1 MKNFDLVNYLKNNS
15 LINEIK
21 AVPGAGYLEIKVTPE
36 NEYDEARD
44 IEKIIIP
51 KYSYRLDKGDI
62 DYLQS
67 KETIIPEEEGFFPYL
82 HAVLEEY
89 VEKSKGENLIKLSVR
104 NELVKDLVN
113 DLHLYIKANNVTS
126 LGDTSPRDSVYNIL
140 EEYLDK
146 IFPNLSEDWNNYFER
161 RNGIDAL
168 EENDYEYFIRTLFG
182 GVNENDDINEIKVV
196 RATKYNKLIDLIL
209 KHFEDVIEI
218 HGYDPNDLED
228 MDFNIDKIRT
238 NLNSA
243 STLNDIEKIFF
254 RGLDGLGYRNEE
266 IIEPWAEILKEFIE
280 QI

>member
-21 AVPGAGYLEIKVTPE
+21 AVPGAGYLEIKLSPE
-36 NEYDEARD
+36 NEYGEARD

-51 KYSYRLDKGDI
+51 KYSYRLDQDDI

-67 KETIIPEEEGFFPYL
+67 KENIIPEEEGFFPYL

-89 VEKSKGENLIKLSVR
+89 VEKSKGENLYKLSVR

-113 DLHLYIKANNVTS
+113 DLHLYIKANNVRS
-126 LGDTSPRDSVYNIL
+126 LGDTSPRDDVYYVL
-140 EEYLDK
+140 EKYLGQ

-182 GVNENDDINEIKVV
+182 GVNENDDINEIKAV
-196 RATKYNKLIDLIL
+196 APSKYDKLKDIIL
-209 KHFEDVIEI
+209 KTLEELIEI
-218 HGYDPNDLED
+218 SGYDPDDLED
-228 MDFNIDKIRT
+228 MGFNIDEIRI

-243 STLNDIEKIFF
+243 STLNGVEEIFF
-254 RGLDGLGYRNEE
+254 LGLKGLGYETKE
-266 IIEPWAEILKEFIE
+266 IYEPWIDTLKFYIE

>member
-1 MKNFDLVNYLKNNS
+1 MKNFDLVNYLKNNF

-21 AVPGAGYLEIKVTPE
+21 AVPSAGYLEIKLSPE
-36 NEYDEARD
+36 NEYGEARD

-51 KYSYRLDKGDI
+51 KYSYKLNQGDI

-89 VEKSKGENLIKLSVR
+89 VEKSKGENLYKLSVR
-104 NELVKDLVN
+104 NQLVQDLVN

-126 LGDTSPRDSVYNIL
+126 LGDTSPRDDVYYVL

-146 IFPNLSEDWNNYFER
+146 IFPNLSEDWDGYFER

-182 GVNENDDINEIKVV
+182 GVNENDDINEIKAV

-209 KHFEDVIEI
+209 KDFEDVIET
-218 HGYDPNDLED
+218 HGYDPDDLED

-238 NLNSA
+238 NLNSV
-243 STLNDIEKIFF
+243 STLNDIEEIFF
-254 RGLDGLGYRNEE
+254 YGLDGLGYETEE
-266 IIEPWAEILKEFIE
+266 IYDRWVDILKEFIE